1 MPSPSEGY
9 VGCHCGVSSREV
21 AQRNSPMLCI
31 TPAAPAAAACEV
43 LVAVAQH
50 DSPEF
55 RRQSQ
60 EYGQVSPWQRPVQL
74 CGDAAP
80 AGPSDVLSWDEQL
93 LCRIRA
99 VFLLLLKQTAAQ
111 GRMLALAKLW
121 FLLPCLG
128 RMGVRV
134 PPASAALSA
143 GIACSWLV
151 CLPAGSRRRGSL

>member
-1 MPSPSEGY
+1 
-9 VGCHCGVSSREV
+9 
-21 AQRNSPMLCI
+21 MLCI

-93 LCRIRA
+93 VCRIRA